1 MTEKEKLIRK
11 LDFYLSKFV
20 RLRDVGENGNFRCI
34 SCGRV
39 LSYEWMDCGHYIP
52 RANMATRFN
61 ERNCNGQC
69 FKCNRLQDGMSRE
82 YRKGMLEKYGID
94 EVAKLESLKN
104 TTRQWENFELEELIE
119 HYKKAV
125 KALRKKKPLV
135 RI

>member
-20 RLRDVGENGNFRCI
+20 RLRDVGENGYFRCI

-39 LSYEWMDCGHYIP
+39 LSYGWMDCGHYIP

-69 FKCNRLQDGMSRE
+69 WQCNRMGNGMTRG

-94 EVAKLESLKN
+94 EVKHLESLKN

-119 HYKKAV
+119 HYKEAV